1 MKGLF
6 ATLGII
12 ALCLAGFWSWFA
24 SPPMAISR
32 LDAGT
37 TTWRPSGAP
46 LVGGNGLPVNPPIT
60 FHTMHVGVNN
70 TDQLWIATAP
80 RQELAWSVEEDM
92 YVPEGPTMDN
102 EGRVYFSP
110 LYPQE
115 DVSLVVLDGAN
126 GKRLWTLPHG
136 GDSKGAGAPLILSV
150 PGGGGKQ
157 IVYHAT
163 YHRAW
168 AVDTSGN
175 ILWQQ
180 PTGLNY
186 SGDGVPPHAWGMN
199 YVAQLDALV
208 SVTQDGKVTALSR
221 QTGETLLE
229 RPFDLPGMPAGEDAT
244 NMPMQWVL
252 DRGNALAAA
261 RFGETPDGRGL
272 FVEMVRI
279 IYGAGSEVSN
289 FYAVDPQSGRLFIAA
304 TAPDEADGQTDG
316 VSRHGSLYAL
326 DWGKNGN
333 KLSLNIAA
341 RFDFDG
347 GTGSTPTVSNDGQ
360 RVYVSDENGN
370 IFALDR
376 DLTEVW
382 RINVGD
388 QLAASVAVSADNAEL
403 YAVTRRDIFKLWDR
417 GDHAELAWTATL
429 DVFPFHNNINT
440 LTPTITANGLAVSI
454 GASREIG
461 KTSLLME
468 AGYGLLDRATGKVR
482 GFVLSPEES
491 VAVTVVDRD
500 GGFTIAHSPVRRLGS
515 VALFGDKLPA
525 IRGGISKF
533 RSSDDQLLAREAACA
548 AAAIAQRR
556 NALQSSATAARAWD
570 EAQIAALLTQA
581 GRALARSSSKV
592 DSALSATAMCAALQ

>member
-1 MKGLF
+1 
-6 ATLGII
+6 
-12 ALCLAGFWSWFA
+12 
-24 SPPMAISR
+24 
-32 LDAGT
+32 
-37 TTWRPSGAP
+37 
-46 LVGGNGLPVNPPIT
+46 
-60 FHTMHVGVNN
+60 
-70 TDQLWIATAP
+70 
-80 RQELAWSVEEDM
+80 
-92 YVPEGPTMDN
+92 
-102 EGRVYFSP
+102 
-110 LYPQE
+110 
-115 DVSLVVLDGAN
+115 
-126 GKRLWTLPHG
+126 
-136 GDSKGAGAPLILSV
+136 
-150 PGGGGKQ
+150 
-157 IVYHAT
+157 
-163 YHRAW
+163 
-168 AVDTSGN
+168 
-175 ILWQQ
+175 
-180 PTGLNY
+180 
-186 SGDGVPPHAWGMN
+186 
-199 YVAQLDALV
+199 
-208 SVTQDGKVTALSR
+208 
-221 QTGETLLE
+221 
-229 RPFDLPGMPAGEDAT
+229 
-244 NMPMQWVL
+244 
-252 DRGNALAAA
+252 
-261 RFGETPDGRGL
+261 
-272 FVEMVRI
+272 MVRI

-429 DVFPFHNNINT
+429 DVFPFHNNINA

-515 VALFGDKLPA
+515 AALFGDKLPA